1 MPKLLQVSTGTIAG
15 EDSAVVAS
23 SKGHIFLFHRTKPML
38 REFDG
43 KDVLNWR
50 FQAFVRTAPTGR
62 MTTYIPSA
70 RMFWG
75 SVPSVGWASQQ
86 TAIPY
91 K

>member
-1 MPKLLQVSTGTIAG
+1 
-15 EDSAVVAS
+15 
-23 SKGHIFLFHRTKPML
+23 ML